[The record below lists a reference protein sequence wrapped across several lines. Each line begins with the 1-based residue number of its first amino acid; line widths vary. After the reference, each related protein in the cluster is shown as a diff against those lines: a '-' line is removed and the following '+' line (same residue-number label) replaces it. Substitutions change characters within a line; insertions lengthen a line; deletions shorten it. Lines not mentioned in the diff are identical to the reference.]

1 MQEKVIRQFE
11 QTVAQQSAETPE
23 RPSLGEQHAPGM
35 EQPEADGG
43 DDSGSETREILLRVR
58 VQVLEQQL
66 QTNARDAAAEMSALR
81 MRILELETAESR
93 RTGK

>member
-11 QTVAQQSAETPE
+11 QAVAQQSAEASQRSPM
-23 RPSLGEQHAPGM
+23 RQYAPGA
-35 EQPEADGG
+35 EQPDAAGE
-43 DDSGSETREILLRVR
+43 DSGGRETREALLRVR

-66 QTNARDAAAEMSALR
+66 QTNAREAAAEMSALR